1 MPSILIVEKLGN
13 IKSLSVKKISEDE
26 LFKKAGF
33 KVATD
38 FKCHTV
44 WNVEL
49 NHTKHSIHLY
59 GKMNGRAGQENK
71 YEFPPPVDS
80 TLFFGNCVLVNKND
94 DEIVDLTPKLWDSI
108 YEYLFGGFDDL
119 GDNDSEEELD
129 SEEDLDVPKT
139 KNGYVKDGFVVDD
152 DDGDEDFVVEDED
165 DDEDLVIPVKKTRS
179 KTSSSKK
186 SAKKQEIIIP
196 VKETETDYLDCKSE
210 LSEESYI
217 EDA

>member
-13 IKSLSVKKISEDE
+13 IKPLSVKNISEDD

-38 FKCHTV
+38 FKCHTI
-44 WNVEL
+44 WNVEM
-49 NHTKHSIHLY
+49 NHTNYSIHLY
-59 GKMNGRAGQENK
+59 GKMSGRAGQENK
-71 YEFPPPVDS
+71 YEFPPPVDN
-80 TLFFGNCVLVNKND
+80 TLFFGNCVLVNKVDNA
-94 DEIVDLTPKLWDSI
+94 IVDLTPKLWESI
-108 YEYLFGGFDDL
+108 YEYLFGGFDDI
-119 GDNDSEEELD
+119 GDNDSEELD

-139 KNGYVKDGFVVDD
+139 KNGYVKDGFIVDD
-152 DDGDEDFVVEDED
+152 DDCDEEYVDD
-165 DDEDLVIPVKKTRS
+165 DDEEDLIIPVKKTRS
-179 KTSSSKK
+179 KTSSAKK
-186 SAKKQEIIIP
+186 STKKPEIVIP